1 MTVNRRLVI
10 FLIISFLAGAITYLS
25 LDNLYLALG
34 VMVVYIIAGIT
45 LFAPSLD
52 KYDIKVRKFHECYHF
67 INNFVIALSIKKSI
81 KGAIESAANSMPPD
95 FIELFEGLENMNDDD
110 KLQYFS
116 SYFPFYVYRLFL
128 QIIFLWEEDGGDILQ
143 MSKYLISEV
152 RSIEEYITK
161 ADNLSRH
168 KYVEIAILWG
178 FCAVIVIVLRFALK
192 DFYSLIKEQI
202 LFNVAIV
209 LLMLFILA
217 SIYLLIKRGTYLS
230 IKGGDENEK
239 NV

>member
-1 MTVNRRLVI
+1 MNRRLVI

-34 VMVVYIIAGIT
+34 VMAVYIIAGIT
-45 LFAPSLD
+45 LFTPSLE

-81 KGAIESAANSMPPD
+81 KGAIESAVNSMPLD

-217 SIYLLIKRGTYLS
+217 SIYLLIKRGTYLP

-239 NV
+239 NI

>member
-1 MTVNRRLVI
+1 MNRRLII

-34 VMVVYIIAGIT
+34 VMAVYIIAGIT
-45 LFAPSLD
+45 LFTPSLE

-81 KGAIESAANSMPPD
+81 KGAIESAVNSMPLD

-202 LFNVAIV
+202 LFNIAIL

-217 SIYLLIKRGTYLS
+217 SIYLLIKRGTHLS

>member
-1 MTVNRRLVI
+1 MNRRLVI

-34 VMVVYIIAGIT
+34 VMAVYIIAGIT
-45 LFAPSLD
+45 LFTPSLE

-81 KGAIESAANSMPPD
+81 KGAIESAVNSMPLD

-116 SYFPFYVYRLFL
+116 SHFPFYVYRLFL

-152 RSIEEYITK
+152 RSVEEYITK

-178 FCAVIVIVLRFALK
+178 FCALIVVVLRFSLK
-192 DFYSLIKEQI
+192 EFYDKIKTQI
-202 LFNVAIV
+202 LFIVAILV
-209 LLMLFILA
+209 LFAFILFT
-217 SIYLLIKRGTYLS
+217 IYLIIQKATNLK
-230 IKGGDENEK
+230 IKGYQENEK
-239 NV
+239 EL